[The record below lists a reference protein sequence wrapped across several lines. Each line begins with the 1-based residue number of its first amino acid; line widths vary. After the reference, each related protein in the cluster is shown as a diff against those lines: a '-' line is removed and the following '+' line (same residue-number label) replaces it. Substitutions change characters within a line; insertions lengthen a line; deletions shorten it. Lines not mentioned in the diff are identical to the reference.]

1 MNNIGFC
8 KYCGNS
14 RILKLSEEELA
25 IYTQTERDTIAS
37 EQCDCEGACHQRKKE
52 ADRDTASAY
61 IDNVVDKEALAAAL
75 KNFIEVLQDYK
86 AQSISVKVDDKTKIS
101 LSVGQD
107 GALSVQR
114 VDTMKTVYDTE

>member
-14 RILKLSEEELA
+14 RIVKLKDEGIE
-25 IYTQTERDTIAS
+25 YTQTMLDEMAA

-52 ADRDTASAY
+52 ADRETASAY

-101 LSVGQD
+101 LSIGQD

-114 VDTMKTVYDTE
+114 TDTLKTVYDTE